1 LKGESMEETLASVV
15 KKFRVKEMG
24 KTQIEFA
31 KQAGM
36 TAPTLSAVEKGFKPS
51 LKTYEKLALI
61 MGLKAKSLRE
71 LKTKRRA
78 K

>member
-1 LKGESMEETLASVV
+1 MEETLSKVV
-15 KKFRVKEMG
+15 KDFRVRNLG
-24 KTQIEFA
+24 KSQADFA
-31 KQAGM
+31 KEANL
-36 TAPTLSAVEKGFKPS
+36 AKPTLIAVEHGARPS

-61 MGLKAKSLRE
+61 MGLEAKSLRE